1 MACESSASVSFLLCF
16 SSGGGGG
23 VGIVSGEGRR
33 SLLLLL
39 AVSVDV
45 TGGAVIHGGL
55 LVRLDLLYLLACGV
69 ELWSS
74 PLLGSLSGW
83 PASSSSSFLD
93 FFPAWR
99 RRICFLRWPWCGD
112 RRRSFRGRCVPA
124 GLGRWKLRRTKCFGV
139 SGDGDGWICFRIGQA
154 ELLIG

>member
-1 MACESSASVSFLLCF
+1 MARESSASVCSLLGF
-16 SSGGGGG
+16 SDGGGSS
-23 VGIVSGEGRR
+23 VGAVPGEDRW

-39 AVSVDV
+39 AVTVGV
-45 TGGAVIHGGL
+45 AGGVVIHGEQG
-55 LVRLDLLYLLACGV
+55 VRLDLLYLLACGV

-83 PASSSSSFLD
+83 PVSSSSSFLD

-112 RRRSFRGRCVPA
+112 RRRSFRGRCVPV